1 MFESLK
7 KNAIKKVTVSS
18 IVMIIIGIVLLVFQG
33 REAYYAITGPRTFE
47 DLTPGEIRNHMIVD
61 VTLTGTLPS
70 FGEESQKTSAGTNLG
85 TTAYYYGIYTGGEDE
100 TTDYALMGIK
110 VPSRYRASMDK
121 LAKYYSEY
129 GWSDTPLHFRGE
141 IRKMNSDELA
151 IFKDAV
157 NCTETEFKMYCLPY
171 VVDANKDLNS
181 LAGMAYVFTLGGI
194 VLLVIATVRLIRAAT
209 GACLKK
215 LKQDIADSGYTDASV
230 ESDYS
235 TATSYLKSGEVKV
248 GRLFTY
254 YMSGSTP
261 RLILN
266 SKLLWAYQSTVT
278 HRRNGINVGTTYSVM
293 LYVDG
298 NKNNIN
304 LPMPNEAVT
313 RQMLQKIDA
322 TLPWVVVGYSDELK
336 RMFNNDRAHFLEL
349 RYNQV
354 EHVAVEPGFENMNI

>member
-7 KNAIKKVTVSS
+7 KKALKKITVSS
-18 IVMIIIGIVLLVFQG
+18 IVMIIIGIALLVFQG
-33 REAYYAITGPRTFE
+33 REAYYALTGPIVFE
-47 DLTPGEIRNHMIVD
+47 ELASDEIRNHMIVD
-61 VTLTGTLPS
+61 VTLKGTLEWY
-70 FGEESQKTSAGTNLG
+70 GYEYQETSAGTNLG
-85 TTAYYYGIYTGGEDE
+85 ATAYYYAFYTGGQDI
-100 TTDYALMGIK
+100 ALDHLLIGIK
-110 VPSRYRASMDK
+110 VPARYKKSMDE
-121 LAKYYSEY
+121 LADYFYEYSWRE
-129 GWSDTPLHFRGE
+129 TPLHFKGE
-141 IRKMNSDELA
+141 VRKMNSEELA
-151 IFKDAV
+151 TFKKALGG
-157 NCTETEFKMYCLPY
+157 TEKEFEMYCLPY

-194 VLLVIATVRLIRAAT
+194 VLLVIAIVRLIRAAT

-215 LKQDIADSGYTDASV
+215 LKQDIADSGYTETRV

-235 TATSYLKSGEVKV
+235 TATSYLKNGEVKV